1 MEKYFP
7 NSGKI
12 DVFNRENQNICT
24 AKNIL
29 LHLESSYLVIE
40 TNVPIRGNVYK
51 CLKNYLS

>member
-51 CLKNYLS
+51 YLKNYLS